1 MEYLPKL
8 FKMHSFVTLAQK
20 TLLYVMKM
28 CVCVCVCVY
37 GPSFVTLLIN
47 RPSFVTKQ

>member
-8 FKMHSFVTLAQK
+8 LKMHSFVTLVLK

-28 CVCVCVCVY
+28 CVCVCVY

>member
-8 FKMHSFVTLAQK
+8 LKMHSFVTLVLK
-20 TLLYVMKM
+20 TLLYVTKM
-28 CVCVCVCVY
+28 CVCVY